1 MDNLILLHELQVFMI
16 RFDENVQEEPTGQMD
31 ISQGKKKNTSK
42 MGISNC
48 QNRWFGDL
56 INSVHL
62 HVCFQY

>member
-31 ISQGKKKNTSK
+31 IPQGKKSK
-42 MGISNC
+42 MGISNY

-56 INSVHL
+56 MNSVHL

>member
-1 MDNLILLHELQVFMI
+1 MDNLTLLHGLQVFMI

-31 ISQGKKKNTSK
+31 MPQGKKEKSK
-42 MGISNC
+42 TGISDS

-56 INSVHL
+56 MNSVHL